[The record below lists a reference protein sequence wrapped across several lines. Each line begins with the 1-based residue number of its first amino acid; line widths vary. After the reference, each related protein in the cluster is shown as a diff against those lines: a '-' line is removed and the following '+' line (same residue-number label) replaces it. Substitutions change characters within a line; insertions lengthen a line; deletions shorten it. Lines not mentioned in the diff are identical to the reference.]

1 MISSIITWYIIGTL
15 IAAVGI
21 FSYEYFYL
29 YDKEIEYISSKE
41 IIEDILL
48 SFLSWLMVLWL
59 VISVGLD
66 IYMGW
71 PSKGFDLNLKKKKHV
86 IYCGDLNVAHEEIDI
101 KNPKDNRHN
110 AGFTDEEREKMTLLL
125 KEGYVDTFRYFHP
138 EEKDAYSWWSYRFHA
153 RERNTGWRIDYFIVS
168 ERLKER
174 LTSARIHPEIIG
186 SDHCP
191 VELQIL

>member
-71 PSKGFDLNLKKKKHV
+71 PSKGFDLNLKKKK
-86 IYCGDLNVAHEEIDI
+86 
-101 KNPKDNRHN
+101 
-110 AGFTDEEREKMTLLL
+110 
-125 KEGYVDTFRYFHP
+125 
-138 EEKDAYSWWSYRFHA
+138 
-153 RERNTGWRIDYFIVS
+153 
-168 ERLKER
+168 
-174 LTSARIHPEIIG
+174 
-186 SDHCP
+186 
-191 VELQIL
+191 Q